1 MKLKPLVLGR
11 NEVSYDSRVK
21 ISNWQNKFLREPRDN
36 TEFFPPKGHLQ
47 ISTYK
52 QLGINESQNYLTET
66 KEKIKEYKIENFQK
80 CSKSTQLLN
89 IHSFPLQDSLDEK
102 RKSSNDGKY
111 SLKNMQIEEL
121 PESIFRRTLGYSLE
135 DLEKFEGI
143 RTFLDD
149 DLEIMQKIFKLKRY
163 NR

>member
-1 MKLKPLVLGR
+1 
-11 NEVSYDSRVK
+11 
-21 ISNWQNKFLREPRDN
+21 
-36 TEFFPPKGHLQ
+36 
-47 ISTYK
+47 
-52 QLGINESQNYLTET
+52 
-66 KEKIKEYKIENFQK
+66 
-80 CSKSTQLLN
+80 
-89 IHSFPLQDSLDEK
+89 
-102 RKSSNDGKY
+102 
-111 SLKNMQIEEL
+111 MQIEEL